1 MIFLFI
7 SGAEIVFIFFIILMI
22 FGADKIP
29 DIAKGM
35 AKGIKK
41 VKDATQEI
49 KTEIKKSAEKKGV
62 DTDSISKE
70 INKLVDGPIEIYACG
85 GGIYNTTLL
94 NNLEG
99 FLDHKIQSTNIL
111 GVDPDYLEAMTFA
124 WLARNAIR
132 RIKTKVFTSKG
143 LVYGYLGSITEIR

>member
-7 SGAEIVFIFFIILMI
+7 SGAEIVFIFFIVLMI
-22 FGADKIP
+22 FGADNIP

-49 KTEIKKSAEKKGV
+49 KTEIKKSAEKKGI

-70 INKLVDGPIEIYACG
+70 ID
-85 GGIYNTTLL
+85 
-94 NNLEG
+94 
-99 FLDHKIQSTNIL
+99 
-111 GVDPDYLEAMTFA
+111 
-124 WLARNAIR
+124 
-132 RIKTKVFTSKG
+132 KVKDDIDDLT
-143 LVYGYLGSITEIR
+143 GSIKRDL

>member
-7 SGAEIVFIFFIILMI
+7 SGAEIVFIFFIILMV

-35 AKGIKK
+35 AQGIRK

-49 KTEIKKSAEKKGV
+49 KSELKKSAEKKGI

-70 INKLVDGPIEIYACG
+70 IDKVKDDIDDLTGSMKRKL
-85 GGIYNTTLL
+85 
-94 NNLEG
+94 
-99 FLDHKIQSTNIL
+99 
-111 GVDPDYLEAMTFA
+111 
-124 WLARNAIR
+124 
-132 RIKTKVFTSKG
+132 
-143 LVYGYLGSITEIR
+143 

>member
-49 KTEIKKSAEKKGV
+49 KTEIKKSAEKKGI
-62 DTDSISKE
+62 DTDSIS
-70 INKLVDGPIEIYACG
+70 
-85 GGIYNTTLL
+85 
-94 NNLEG
+94 
-99 FLDHKIQSTNIL
+99 
-111 GVDPDYLEAMTFA
+111 
-124 WLARNAIR
+124 
-132 RIKTKVFTSKG
+132 
-143 LVYGYLGSITEIR
+143 

>member
-49 KTEIKKSAEKKGV
+49 KTEIKKSAEKKGI

-70 INKLVDGPIEIYACG
+70 IDKVKDDIDDLTGY
-85 GGIYNTTLL
+85 
-94 NNLEG
+94 
-99 FLDHKIQSTNIL
+99 
-111 GVDPDYLEAMTFA
+111 
-124 WLARNAIR
+124 
-132 RIKTKVFTSKG
+132 IKRD
-143 LVYGYLGSITEIR
+143 L

>member
-1 MIFLFI
+1 MTFLFI

-35 AKGIKK
+35 AQGIRK

-49 KTEIKKSAEKKGV
+49 KTEIKKSAEKKGI

-70 INKLVDGPIEIYACG
+70 IDKVKDDIDELTGSMKR
-85 GGIYNTTLL
+85 
-94 NNLEG
+94 NL
-99 FLDHKIQSTNIL
+99 
-111 GVDPDYLEAMTFA
+111 
-124 WLARNAIR
+124 
-132 RIKTKVFTSKG
+132 
-143 LVYGYLGSITEIR
+143 

>member
-49 KTEIKKSAEKKGV
+49 KTEFKKSAEKKGI

-70 INKLVDGPIEIYACG
+70 ID
-85 GGIYNTTLL
+85 
-94 NNLEG
+94 
-99 FLDHKIQSTNIL
+99 
-111 GVDPDYLEAMTFA
+111 
-124 WLARNAIR
+124 
-132 RIKTKVFTSKG
+132 KVKDDIDDLT
-143 LVYGYLGSITEIR
+143 GSIKRDL

>member
-1 MIFLFI
+1 MTFLFI

-35 AKGIKK
+35 AQGIRK

-49 KTEIKKSAEKKGV
+49 KTEIKKSAEKKGI

-70 INKLVDGPIEIYACG
+70 IDKIKDDIDDLTGSMKR
-85 GGIYNTTLL
+85 
-94 NNLEG
+94 NL
-99 FLDHKIQSTNIL
+99 
-111 GVDPDYLEAMTFA
+111 
-124 WLARNAIR
+124 
-132 RIKTKVFTSKG
+132 
-143 LVYGYLGSITEIR
+143 

>member
-1 MIFLFI
+1 MTFLFI

-35 AKGIKK
+35 AQGIRK

-49 KTEIKKSAEKKGV
+49 KTEIKKSAEKKGI

-70 INKLVDGPIEIYACG
+70 IDKVKDDIDDLTGSM
-85 GGIYNTTLL
+85 
-94 NNLEG
+94 
-99 FLDHKIQSTNIL
+99 K
-111 GVDPDYLEAMTFA
+111 
-124 WLARNAIR
+124 RNR
-132 RIKTKVFTSKG
+132 
-143 LVYGYLGSITEIR
+143 

>member
-49 KTEIKKSAEKKGV
+49 KTEIRKALRKKALIQILFQKK
-62 DTDSISKE
+62 
-70 INKLVDGPIEIYACG
+70 
-85 GGIYNTTLL
+85 
-94 NNLEG
+94 
-99 FLDHKIQSTNIL
+99 
-111 GVDPDYLEAMTFA
+111 
-124 WLARNAIR
+124 
-132 RIKTKVFTSKG
+132 
-143 LVYGYLGSITEIR
+143 

>member
-7 SGAEIVFIFFIILMI
+7 SGAEIVFIFFIILMV

-35 AKGIKK
+35 AQGIRK

-49 KTEIKKSAEKKGV
+49 KSEIKKSAEKKGI

-70 INKLVDGPIEIYACG
+70 IDKVKEDIDDLTGSMKRKL
-85 GGIYNTTLL
+85 
-94 NNLEG
+94 
-99 FLDHKIQSTNIL
+99 
-111 GVDPDYLEAMTFA
+111 
-124 WLARNAIR
+124 
-132 RIKTKVFTSKG
+132 
-143 LVYGYLGSITEIR
+143 

>member
-41 VKDATQEI
+41 VKDATQVI
-49 KTEIKKSAEKKGV
+49 KTEIKKNPVIRNCQSFFDIELLKG
-62 DTDSISKE
+62 I
-70 INKLVDGPIEIYACG
+70 
-85 GGIYNTTLL
+85 
-94 NNLEG
+94 
-99 FLDHKIQSTNIL
+99 F
-111 GVDPDYLEAMTFA
+111 
-124 WLARNAIR
+124 
-132 RIKTKVFTSKG
+132 
-143 LVYGYLGSITEIR
+143 

>member
-7 SGAEIVFIFFIILMI
+7 SGAEIVFIFFIILMV

-35 AKGIKK
+35 AQGIRK

-49 KTEIKKSAEKKGV
+49 KSEIKKSAKKKGI

-70 INKLVDGPIEIYACG
+70 IDKVKDDIDDLTGSMKRKL
-85 GGIYNTTLL
+85 
-94 NNLEG
+94 
-99 FLDHKIQSTNIL
+99 
-111 GVDPDYLEAMTFA
+111 
-124 WLARNAIR
+124 
-132 RIKTKVFTSKG
+132 
-143 LVYGYLGSITEIR
+143 